1 MKIYEFACGDE
12 LHFFKK
18 SLLLWFQGKRN
29 VLSTGLNQGGCHS
42 DLEAVFNNDGNPG
55 PGIEFLLRADTY
67 EEHMDVIAVED
78 LGLNPRKCS
87 GMCTAASMD
96 NVSIQS
102 MEGNAFTVT
111 AIVTGGIETNGARSG
126 DPSCYQENA
135 AQNPLGTINIMLH
148 IDADLPDGTLVK
160 ALASC
165 VEAKVTAIQE
175 LMPSSR
181 YSNGLA
187 TGSGTDG
194 VIVVCNPI
202 SSTRLTDAG
211 HHSQLGEFIA
221 KTVKKAVKEAL
232 YRQTNLGPESQHDI
246 IRRMDRF
253 GITQDIL
260 WNAYS
265 QMDTEK
271 IPRFRFESCL
281 EAMKREDA
289 LVTYTS
295 LLAHLLD
302 QLEWGLLKPQE
313 VWEAGQQI
321 LHLAELGDLAA
332 LSEEKTVVTSKEDTL
347 LRLVEAYKT
356 GLLRRIQ
363 EICSIQ

>member
-18 SLLLWFQGKRN
+18 SLLLWFQGKRK
-29 VLSTGLNQGGCHS
+29 VLSTGLNQGGCHT

-67 EEHMDVIAVED
+67 EEHMDVVAVED

-126 DPSCYQENA
+126 DPSFYQENA
-135 AQNPLGTINIMLH
+135 AQEPLGTINIMLH

-194 VIVVCNPI
+194 VIAVCNPT

-211 HHSQLGEFIA
+211 HHSQLGELIA

-232 YRQTNLGPESQHDI
+232 YLQTKLGPESQHDVI
-246 IRRMDRF
+246 HRMDRF
-253 GITQDIL
+253 GVTQDTL

-265 QMDTEK
+265 RMDAEK
-271 IPRFRFESCL
+271 MPRFRFESCL
-281 EAMKREDA
+281 EAIKGEDA

-302 QLEWGLLKPQE
+302 QLEWGMLKPQE
-313 VWEAGQQI
+313 VWEAGQQM
-321 LHLAELGDLAA
+321 LYLAKLGDLAELA
-332 LSEEKTVVTSKEDTL
+332 AEKPVVTSKEETL
-347 LRLVEAYKT
+347 SRLVEAYKK
-356 GLLRRIQ
+356 GLLMRIQ
-363 EICSIQ
+363 ENC